1 MSHWKDLIKRWH
13 WMVCLKVQ
21 FNRLLHLC
29 SFSSWQPT
37 STQSPP
43 WSRGVVSS
51 WSKNCHLKM
60 LLNTSTKPTWQAL
73 KIWWRLLRMFFIATA
88 PRYFSRMAGR
98 GGLEIPEWEPSNWA
112 AYQTLVFRRRYRM
125 TSSKNLNC
133 KDVPILIWCKFL
145 NLSKF
150 TNLAQHI
157 FKPFVGCISDN

>member
-1 MSHWKDLIKRWH
+1 MAWSHTRALH
-13 WMVCLKVQ
+13 QQMLSQ
-21 FNRLLHLC
+21 FSSHQCCWSANRLWWASLWLPL
-29 SFSSWQPT
+29 SFWCC
-37 STQSPP
+37 
-43 WSRGVVSS
+43 GVGNS

-60 LLNTSTKPTWQAL
+60 LPNTSTKPTWQTL